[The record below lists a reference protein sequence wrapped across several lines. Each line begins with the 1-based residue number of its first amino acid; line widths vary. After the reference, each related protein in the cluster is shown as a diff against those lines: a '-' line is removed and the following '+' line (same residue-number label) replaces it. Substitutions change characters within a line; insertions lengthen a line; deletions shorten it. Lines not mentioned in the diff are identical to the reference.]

1 MQKWIDLY
9 LKIYNLWMRLPEKLR
24 YLLVGG
30 YNTVVSYVLYA
41 LFVMAGMAPQGAL
54 LLAFLVSSVN
64 GYWTQKIYVFGTK
77 GNYLAEYGRC
87 LGAWGISYAMN
98 AVLLEGVL
106 WLGWNALL
114 AQGVALGIVTVNS
127 YLMLKY
133 LAFRVGQKKEN
144 YYENSGVDPVL

>member
-41 LFVMAGMAPQGAL
+41 LFVMAGLVPQGAL
-54 LLAFLVSSVN
+54 LAAFLVSSVN

-77 GNYLAEYGRC
+77 GNYWTEYGRC
-87 LGAWGISYAMN
+87 LGAWGGSYVMN
-98 AVLLEGVL
+98 AVLLEGFL
-106 WLGWNALL
+106 WLGWHALV

-133 LAFRVGQKKEN
+133 LAFRVGQKKGEL
-144 YYENSGVDPVL
+144 S